1 MELSKLK
8 GHDMNVKRC
17 HREYTGK
24 GLAILSFIVVLFFA
38 ACNSSDDAPV
48 VECVDHDNLG
58 THIHVTLATVF
69 NGQPSTLPA
78 GIGIA
83 PDCMSP
89 THTHDDTSLIH
100 IESPGN
106 QVHTVGDF
114 FDVWGDAS
122 PAKIPGSEVENVSL
136 NGKLYTGNY
145 REIAFENG
153 QRIVVAFGNRTP
165 TN

>member
-1 MELSKLK
+1 
-8 GHDMNVKRC
+8 MNIDRC
-17 HREYTGK
+17 QRKYTGNF
-24 GLAILSFIVVLFFA
+24 LAILSFIVVLLFS
-38 ACNSSDDAPV
+38 ACNSSDDVPVEVPV
-48 VECVDHDNLG
+48 VECVDHGNLG
-58 THIHVTLATVF
+58 THIHATLATVF

-78 GIGIA
+78 GIGIT

-122 PAKIPGSEVENVSL
+122 PAKIPGSEIENVSL
-136 NGKLYTGNY
+136 NGKLYTGDY
-145 REIAFENG
+145 REIEFENG

>member
-1 MELSKLK
+1 MELLKFK
-8 GHDMNVKRC
+8 GHDMNVERC
-17 HREYTGK
+17 QRAHPRK
-24 GLAILSFIVVLFFA
+24 VLAILSFIVVLLFT
-38 ACNSSDDAPV
+38 ACNSSDDVHV

-78 GIGIA
+78 GIGIT

-89 THTHDDTSLIH
+89 THTHDDSSLIH

-106 QVHTVGDF
+106 QMHTVGDF

-136 NGKLYTGNY
+136 NGKLYTGDY
-145 REIAFENG
+145 RAIEFENG

>member
-1 MELSKLK
+1 MELQRIKE
-8 GHDMNVKRC
+8 HDMNAEHSNTKRA
-17 HREYTGK
+17 EK
-24 GLAILSFIVVLFFA
+24 LAVILSSIVMMLLL
-38 ACNSSDDAPV
+38 ACNNSTEIPV
-48 VECVDHDNLG
+48 RQCVDHDNLG

-69 NGQPSTLPA
+69 NGQPATLSA
-78 GIGIA
+78 GIGIT

-89 THTHDDTSLIH
+89 THTHDDSSLIH

-122 PAKIPGSEVENVSL
+122 PASIPGSEVENVSL
-136 NGKLYTGNY
+136 NGKLYSGDY
-145 REIAFENG
+145 RDIEFKDG

-165 TN
+165 SS

>member
-1 MELSKLK
+1 MELSKFE
-8 GHDMNVKRC
+8 GHDMNNEFCQRK
-17 HREYTGK
+17 HAGK
-24 GLAILSFIVVLFFA
+24 VLPILCLIFVLFFMG
-38 ACNSSDDAPV
+38 CNSSDDAPV

-69 NGQPSTLPA
+69 NGQPSILPA
-78 GIGIA
+78 GIGIT

-100 IESPGN
+100 IESPGD
-106 QVHTVGDF
+106 QVHTVGEF

-136 NGKLYTGNY
+136 NGKLYTGDY
-145 REIAFENG
+145 REIEFEDG

>member
-1 MELSKLK
+1 MELLKCK
-8 GHDMNVKRC
+8 GHDMNVERSQ
-17 HREYTGK
+17 RIYSGK
-24 GLAILSFIVVLFFA
+24 FLTIFSFIVVLLFVG
-38 ACNSSDDAPV
+38 CNSSDDVPV
-48 VECVDHDNLG
+48 LECVDHDNLG

-78 GIGIA
+78 GIGIT

-89 THTHDDTSLIH
+89 THTHDDSSLIH

-114 FDVWGDAS
+114 FDIWGDAS
-122 PAKIPGSEVENVSL
+122 PAKIPDSEVENVSL
-136 NGKLYTGNY
+136 NGKLYTGDY
-145 REIAFENG
+145 REIEFENG

>member
-1 MELSKLK
+1 
-8 GHDMNVKRC
+8 MNIEHS
-17 HREYTGK
+17 HRKWIGK
-24 GLAILSFIVVLFFA
+24 FSAILGSIFLLFFM
-38 ACNSSDDAPV
+38 ACDSSDESSIAQ
-48 VECVDHDNLG
+48 CVDHDNLG

-83 PDCMSP
+83 PNCMSP

-106 QVHTVGDF
+106 RVHTVGDF
-114 FDVWGDAS
+114 FDVWGEAS
-122 PAKIPGSEVENVSL
+122 PALIPGSEVENVSL
-136 NGKLYTGNY
+136 NGKIYTGDY
-145 REIAFENG
+145 RDIEFENG

-165 TN
+165 NS